1 MHTDD
6 VLTAVAADGIAGAT
20 TDMPLEPLGTHDWQQ
35 LLNAVGDQRIP
46 GLLVRAVVEER
57 FPITDAQRESL
68 ARAHERAMLVCLQL
82 ERRLLHLGE
91 HLRAAGIDFR
101 VLKGAAYAALVY
113 PDRALRA
120 FGDNDVLVRSEQFD
134 EAMAA
139 LGAAGYARYWP
150 ELRPGFDRRFSKGVT
165 LRDSDEFELDLHRT
179 FALGPLG
186 LTVDLDTVFAGVEP
200 FELGGSELP
209 ALDADC
215 RFLHACYHAALGDDP
230 PRLMALRDVAEIML
244 NSDVDDARVLQVAQD
259 WRGLCVVARAVKLT
273 WETFGIADVT
283 RLSAWASA
291 YRPSGEE
298 ARLLATYLGSNRS
311 HTAKSLAS
319 LRVIPGLRNKAAFV
333 WASLF
338 PSKDFV
344 STRDSGRMSWLR
356 RGLRTA
362 TSRKP

>member
-6 VLTAVAADGIAGAT
+6 LLTAVAADGIAGAT
-20 TDMPLEPLGTHDWQQ
+20 KDMPHEPLGTPEWQR
-35 LLNAVGDQRIP
+35 LLNDVGDQRIP
-46 GLLVRAVVEER
+46 GLLLRAVVEER
-57 FPITDAQRESL
+57 FPISAAQRESL

-82 ERRLLHLGE
+82 EQRLLRLS
-91 HLRAAGIDFR
+91 RALEAADIDFR
-101 VLKGAAYAALVY
+101 VLKGSAYAALVY

-120 FGDNDVLVRSEQFD
+120 FGDNDVLVPSEQFD
-134 EAMAA
+134 AAMAA
-139 LGAAGYARYWP
+139 LGAAGYRRYWP
-150 ELRPGFDRRFSKGVT
+150 ELRPGYDRRFSKGVT
-165 LRDSDEFELDLHRT
+165 LRDSDDFELDLHRT

-186 LTVDLDTVFAGVEP
+186 LTVDLETVFAGAES
-200 FELGGSELP
+200 FHLGGTELP
-209 ALDADC
+209 ALDAES

-230 PRLMALRDVAEIML
+230 PRLMALRDVAEIAL
-244 NSDVDDARVLQVAQD
+244 NHEIDDGRVLQVAQD
-259 WRGLCVVARAVKLT
+259 WRGLCVVARAVRLT

-283 RLSAWASA
+283 RLSAWASG
-291 YRPSGEE
+291 YQPTGEE
-298 ARLLATYLGSNRS
+298 MRLLATYLDGTSS